1 MDKDLADE
9 IRQFRSPA
17 DNETRM
23 FYEIVIAPS
32 YTPDGLAHLKGKS
45 KTLRILE
52 SQPRAP
58 TGRSLRQISG
68 NTIACDDGIIIELG
82 LVAESLPGVW
92 TTQLMTPELGL
103 TGTMPADRPCK
114 PAFAGHAISTY
125 SDV

>member
-1 MDKDLADE
+1 MDRDLADE

-32 YTPDGLAHLKGKS
+32 FTPEGLAHLKGKS

-58 TGRSLRQISG
+58 AGRSLRQISG
-68 NTIACDDGIIIELG
+68 AYCSPDFLAPLCLFGEQVTRKRCGMRMARRGC
-82 LVAESLPGVW
+82 
-92 TTQLMTPELGL
+92 
-103 TGTMPADRPCK
+103 TGNKQRSGRKWPPK
-114 PAFAGHAISTY
+114 GQS
-125 SDV
+125 

>member
-32 YTPDGLAHLKGKS
+32 YTPEGLAHLKGKS

-58 TGRSLRQISG
+58 TGCSLRQISG
-68 NTIACDDGIIIELG
+68 MPTACG
-82 LVAESLPGVW
+82 
-92 TTQLMTPELGL
+92 
-103 TGTMPADRPCK
+103 RK
-114 PAFAGHAISTY
+114 
-125 SDV
+125 

>member
-1 MDKDLADE
+1 MLLPACIAPEYYSQTHVWLREVDKDLAEE

-17 DNETRM
+17 DDETRM
-23 FYEIVIAPS
+23 FYEIVVAPS

-68 NTIACDDGIIIELG
+68 ARLATSHPRGH
-82 LVAESLPGVW
+82 
-92 TTQLMTPELGL
+92 
-103 TGTMPADRPCK
+103 
-114 PAFAGHAISTY
+114 FA
-125 SDV
+125 